1 MGCAS
6 LFACGG
12 GVFRLRRRRL
22 IRRWLGLGGLAS
34 GAGGAALLPAFFFF
48 RVLIELFRH
57 AEFGLVFG
65 VLHKDTEELAG
76 EADGDIVDD
85 ALEVRR

>member
-1 MGCAS
+1 M
-6 LFACGG
+6 
-12 GVFRLRRRRL
+12 
-22 IRRWLGLGGLAS
+22 GGLAS
-34 GAGGAALLPAFFFF
+34 GASGAALLPAFFLF

-76 EADGDIVDD
+76 EADGDVVDD